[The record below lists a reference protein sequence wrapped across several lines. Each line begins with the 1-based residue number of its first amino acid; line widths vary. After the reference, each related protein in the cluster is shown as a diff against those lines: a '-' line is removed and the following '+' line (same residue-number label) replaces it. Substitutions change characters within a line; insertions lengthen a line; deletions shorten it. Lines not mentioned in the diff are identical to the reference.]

1 MKEKKAAVRLFTIAD
16 WEKEQDYLRRQ
27 HQRGWKLD
35 RVTFFNCY
43 HFVRCQ
49 PEDVV
54 YQLDYNPEGLANK
67 EEYVQLFADC
77 GWEYLQDYA
86 GYSYFRKAVAQ
97 MGGRDEKIFCD
108 DQSRLALVRRVF
120 WGRMVPALVILLLL
134 VCPYVIQGLISP
146 HGDTAVLLALFLCLL
161 ALYTVILVK
170 FARQYWRLRQRR

>member
-54 YQLDYNPEGLANK
+54 YQLDYNPEGLAN
-67 EEYVQLFADC
+67 
-77 GWEYLQDYA
+77 
-86 GYSYFRKAVAQ
+86 
-97 MGGRDEKIFCD
+97 
-108 DQSRLALVRRVF
+108 
-120 WGRMVPALVILLLL
+120 
-134 VCPYVIQGLISP
+134 
-146 HGDTAVLLALFLCLL
+146 
-161 ALYTVILVK
+161 
-170 FARQYWRLRQRR
+170 